1 MNKPEDRLLIV
12 KESLLMASQR
22 LRAARTEYKE
32 ACEIFEDLCDEKLR
46 VETVLMESEGKVKKI
61 PLAKPKI
68 STSPAEKRSKAK
80 SEYDEVQA
88 LLRNLGLKRE
98 GGEGNEV

>member
-32 ACEIFEDLCDEKLR
+32 ACEIFDDLCDEKLR
-46 VETVLMESEGKVKKI
+46 LETAIIENAGKVKKI
-61 PLAKPKI
+61 PLKKPKI
-68 STSPAEKRSKAK
+68 SISPAEKAAKAK
-80 SEYDEVQA
+80 NEYDEVQA
-88 LLRNLGLKRE
+88 LLRSLGLKRE
-98 GGEGNEV
+98 GGEEE